1 MGTRG
6 MQHQNIYHAQSTIQY
21 KADLSSILQHA
32 QQHKFKFPIFKGQR
46 NPSK

>member
-1 MGTRG
+1 

-32 QQHKFKFPIFKGQR
+32 QEHEMKFSIFKELR
-46 NPSK
+46 NPSKYVRQ

>member
-1 MGTRG
+1 

-32 QQHKFKFPIFKGQR
+32 QEHEIKVLIFKDLH
-46 NPSK
+46 NPSKYVRQ